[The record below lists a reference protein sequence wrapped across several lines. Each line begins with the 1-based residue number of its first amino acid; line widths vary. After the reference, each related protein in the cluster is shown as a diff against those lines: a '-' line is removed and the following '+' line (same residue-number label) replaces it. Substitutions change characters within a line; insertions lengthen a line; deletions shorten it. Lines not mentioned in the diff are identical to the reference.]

1 MNITANAADINVQGK
16 TAQVFQFK
24 QSHEIRIQVIDGEP
38 WFALRDVCDT
48 LDLKVASP
56 ERFQLDSKGVTKLV
70 IPTTS
75 GDQELTFVN
84 EPNLYRVIFRSNKP
98 EAKQFQDWVFS
109 EVLPAIRK
117 QGSYTDT
124 HNKMGT
130 LIGETI
136 GTNGFNMLGALIKG
150 KVTGLARESQGRAR
164 SKIWAQTHAAFGV
177 RSAAD
182 IPASQLD
189 AARNFIAA
197 YALEG
202 EWLGK
207 EKPMPCAMAL
217 DENSAANLRA
227 LCHHAE
233 WLLRNWNATL
243 APALRHVRSQIE
255 ADFHE
260 HFVSAGLLARNL
272 ATPAQLV
279 ERAAA

>member
-1 MNITANAADINVQGK
+1 MNTSTAENNVIHFDFDKKQVRALLINEQPWLVAADVAAALEYRIAGNMTRMLDEDEKGAHIVSTPGG
-16 TAQVFQFK
+16 AQ
-24 QSHEIRIQVIDGEP
+24 EM
-38 WFALRDVCDT
+38 
-48 LDLKVASP
+48 
-56 ERFQLDSKGVTKLV
+56 LV
-70 IPTTS
+70 INES
-75 GDQELTFVN
+75 G
-84 EPNLYRVIFRSNKP
+84 LYSAILRSRKA
-98 EAKQFQDWVFS
+98 EAKRFKKWVTA
-109 EVLPAIRK
+109 EVLPAIHK
-117 QGSYTDT
+117 QGSYADT
-124 HNKMGT
+124 GNKMGT
-130 LIGETI
+130 LLGETI
-136 GTNGFNMLGALIKG
+136 GTNGFNMLGSLIKG
-150 KVTGLARESQGRAR
+150 KVTGLPRESQGRAR
-164 SKIWAQTHAAFGV
+164 SKIWSQTHAAFGV

-207 EKPMPCAMAL
+207 EQPVQCAMAL

-255 ADFHE
+255 GDFHE

-272 ATPAQLV
+272 TAPVKAELR
-279 ERAAA
+279 RAG